1 MRRLF
6 IQVRAVTTVT
16 ALVLGAWAG
25 AQEVTVSPLQ
35 WSDLMDPP
43 DTLPVLKSRLAM
55 PFPRELRATP
65 EIGYILYDVVVDAK
79 GRTLALH
86 PRATAEVLLAA
97 ERAARQE
104 WKFAAGKREG
114 KAVNSAF
121 TFGVLFNPAS
131 ADEKLPDATPRL
143 LDASLVRLPR
153 PPRLPKTAVIPDQHV
168 TAEIVVS
175 EQGTVS
181 RVVDVPAEIREET
194 VIALKNWRF
203 APARQGGQPVAS
215 TLRVPLIVV
224 IDGGEPEGKTTQPP
238 RATFQVRPTFPH
250 EMRLSGMRGEVVVD
264 FTVDIEG
271 RVRNAYAIRSL
282 NPSFDDP
289 AIEAVRRWRFEP
301 GRSGDRPIN
310 VHLQVPITFS
320 LGGVAQ
326 GGNDGMVAGKNPDF
340 SKLPP
345 ELRYDTPPRLL
356 GSVRAVYPH
365 AALVAKR
372 EGRAVV
378 KYMVD
383 ERGRVVNPSVM
394 EATAPEFGRA
404 LLAAVEQFVY
414 APALKDGRPGL
425 ALLAFEQDFKRDAMY
440 FLVSDLDLN
449 LVRREEK
456 RPETIRALAQLDR
469 PLKPLSQRPPRFPLA
484 LDGKVASGEALI
496 EFLVDEEGRARLPRI
511 KSCSDEAFGYAAM
524 QGVSSWRFEVP
535 TYGGR
540 AAIVRVQ
547 VPVTFGA
554 PTLQ

>member
-1 MRRLF
+1 M
-6 IQVRAVTTVT
+6 RAVSIAA

-25 AQEVTVSPLQ
+25 AQEVAVSPLQ

-43 DTLPVLKSRLAM
+43 DTLPVLKSRLTM

-65 EIGYILYDVVVDAK
+65 DISYILYEVVLDAK
-79 GRTLALH
+79 GRALVLH
-86 PRATAEVLLAA
+86 PRATTEVLLAA
-97 ERAARQE
+97 ERAALQE
-104 WKFAAGKREG
+104 WKFAPGKREG

-121 TFGVLFNPAS
+121 IFGVLFNPAS
-131 ADEKLPDATPRL
+131 ADEKSPDATPRL
-143 LDASLVRLPR
+143 LEASLVRLPR
-153 PPRLPKTAVIPDQHV
+153 PPRVPATTVIRDVHA

-181 RVVDVPAEIREET
+181 RIVDVPAAIRDET

-224 IDGGEPEGKTTQPP
+224 TAGGEPEGKVTQPP
-238 RATFQVRPTFPH
+238 RATFQARPIYPR
-250 EMRLSGMRGEVVVD
+250 EMRMSGMRGEVVVD

-301 GRSGDRPIN
+301 GRAGDRPVN
-310 VHLQVPITFS
+310 VHMQVPIVFALDGAT
-320 LGGVAQ
+320 Q
-326 GGNDGMVAGKNPDF
+326 GGNDGMVAGKKPDF

-345 ELRYDTPPRLL
+345 ELRYDTPPKLR

-365 AALVAKR
+365 AALVAQR

-378 KYMVD
+378 KYLVD
-383 ERGRVVNPSVM
+383 ERGRVANASVM

-414 APALKDGRPGL
+414 APALKEGRPGL
-425 ALLAFEQDFKRDAMY
+425 ALLAFEQEFRRDAMY
-440 FLVSDLDLN
+440 FLVSDLDLD
-449 LVRREEK
+449 LMQREAN
-456 RPETIRALAQLDR
+456 RPETIRTLAQLDR

-484 LDGKVASGEALI
+484 LDGKVATGEAII
-496 EFLVDEEGRARLPRI
+496 EFLVDEDGRARLPRI

-524 QGVSSWRFEVP
+524 QGIAAWRFEVP

-540 AAIVRVQ
+540 AAVARVL
-547 VPVTFGA
+547 VPVTFGGA
-554 PTLQ
+554 TSP